1 MKKIGILLIGAVL
14 SLFLLGCGNRV
25 ELLRDIAE
33 VEGNEAVSALHSAG
47 IESSKISGKD
57 GLVNISV
64 DQSQVAEAIAILNS
78 EGLPR
83 EQFAKMGDVF
93 KKEGLIS
100 SPLEERARYVWA
112 LSQELSATLAQID
125 GVIKARVHVVLPEK
139 IGGGDPS
146 LPSSAA
152 VFIKHKP
159 GIILDD
165 SITQIKR
172 LVSNSIP
179 GLSAD
184 KVTVVMLTSMVR
196 QSKDFGE
203 KKNEDLPPTHQS
215 NTNAL
220 KEIALK
226 IKSENTTKLVD
237 TNMRTMIVG
246 VIGTIILLACMT
258 AAIIFWRR
266 AKRSNSDTNSAVQK
280 SIPSAPQT

>member
-1 MKKIGILLIGAVL
+1 MKKIGILLIWVAL
-14 SLFLLGCGNRV
+14 SLFLPGCGDRV

-33 VEGNEAVSALHSAG
+33 AEGNEAVSALHNAG
-47 IESSKISGKD
+47 IASTKLSGKD
-57 GLVNISV
+57 GLVNIAV
-64 DQSQVAEAIAILNS
+64 DQSQVATAIAILS
-78 EGLPR
+78 AEGLPR
-83 EQFAKMGDVF
+83 ERFAKMGDVF

-100 SPLEERARYVWA
+100 SPLEERARYIWA

-159 GIILDD
+159 GIILED

-196 QSKDFGE
+196 PQRDLSE
-203 KKNEDLPPTHQS
+203 KKGENLPVISQS
-215 NTNAL
+215 NIIES
-220 KEIALK
+220 KETEQK
-226 IKSENTTKLVD
+226 IKSENATKLVN
-237 TNMRTMIVG
+237 TNLRTIVVG
-246 VIGTIILLACMT
+246 IIGILILLACM
-258 AAIIFWRR
+258 AAATIFWRR
-266 AKRSNSDTNSAVQK
+266 AKRSGLDIKPTDQK
-280 SIPSAPQT
+280 SMSPEHQI